1 MLAIR
6 NLLQIRNGDIIS
18 AVLLWKNNIDKEID
32 GMEEC
37 FICYCVL
44 HPTDKSLPRMPCKN
58 CKNKF
63 HVSCI
68 RKWFKTSNK
77 SNCPLC
83 QAYFFW
89 LGYSEIKLIIS
100 YRMESRHRAS
110 VMVVELFCHGIAD
123 VNSNKFCL
131 VNLIIQSEIH
141 QKKVIHFGKCINL
154 TLNI

>member
-1 MLAIR
+1 LSFSLFKSTKEIMAQYTKGEVAMQLKIQLPMDYPLKGVSVDVGQQIKISERQKNKWALAIR

-18 AVLLWKNNIDKEID
+18 AVLLWKSNIDKEIE
-32 GMEEC
+32 GVEEC

-63 HVSCI
+63 HVACI

-83 QAYFFW
+83 QSYFF
-89 LGYSEIKLIIS
+89 
-100 YRMESRHRAS
+100 
-110 VMVVELFCHGIAD
+110 
-123 VNSNKFCL
+123 
-131 VNLIIQSEIH
+131 
-141 QKKVIHFGKCINL
+141 
-154 TLNI
+154 